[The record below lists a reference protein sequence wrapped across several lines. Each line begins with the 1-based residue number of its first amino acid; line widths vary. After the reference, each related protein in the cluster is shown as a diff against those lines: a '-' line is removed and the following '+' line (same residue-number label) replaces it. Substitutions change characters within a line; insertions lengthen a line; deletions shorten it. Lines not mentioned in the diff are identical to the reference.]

1 MTDKPTEHIVLPGLA
16 EAAEILID
24 KVGIAHIR
32 AGSER
37 DVFLLQGFNAA
48 RDRLWQIDLWR
59 KRGLGLLAADFGPGY
74 LAQDRAARLF
84 LYRGD
89 MAAEWAC
96 YGPGSREICDAF
108 VAGINAYIALTER
121 EPHRLSPE
129 FVTMGTRPQRWAAED
144 VVRIRSHGL
153 TRNAISEV
161 LRAVVM
167 SRADAETDSFRKAI
181 DPPVAPDP
189 ALGVDLAAITPAVLD
204 VFSLACAPVNF
215 VPERLAATLAQAW
228 AWTKVNDLGEI
239 IRDAEFQGS
248 NNWAVHGSRTKSG
261 RPVLATDPHRTHAIP
276 SLRYLVHLT
285 APGLDV
291 IGMGEP
297 AVPGIT
303 MGHNGTA
310 AFGLTIFGADQED
323 VLVYETSGESYRYGD
338 AWEPVRTLQE
348 RFVVRGSHDQIL
360 TLKFTRHGPILHEDA
375 GRSLA
380 YALRSVWW
388 EPGSA
393 AYMASLAGMRAT
405 SFDDFRRAMRGWGAP
420 SANQVY
426 ADVTGRIAW
435 LPVGLTPI
443 RPNWTGLLPVS
454 GDGRYEW
461 DGFLDPAEMPELVDP
476 PEGFVATANEM
487 NLPADWDHAA
497 KAIGYEWVEP
507 SRASRIREALG
518 APGLHDLAA
527 SQALQTDTA
536 SMPARRV
543 LAVTQ
548 GVDLGPAGEF
558 LRNWNTRLEAD
569 SGPAA
574 LFELWWTK
582 HLKPALLAA
591 VCPDPALRK
600 LLLPGDVESLLGLIE
615 TPGGRLPVRD
625 ALLRDTLEAAWADA
639 EQRLGPDPSVWRWG
653 ALHHGYFEHALSPL
667 GRSLNL
673 DAGPLPKGGSGSTP
687 MHAGYRPSD
696 FRVIAGA
703 SVRLVMDVGEWD
715 NSVCINT
722 PGQSGDPRSPHYR
735 DLAPLWA
742 RANTCPCSIPGK
754 AVDEAAETVIR
765 LTPG

>member
-1 MTDKPTEHIVLPGLA
+1 
-16 EAAEILID
+16 
-24 KVGIAHIR
+24 
-32 AGSER
+32 
-37 DVFLLQGFNAA
+37 
-48 RDRLWQIDLWR
+48 
-59 KRGLGLLAADFGPGY
+59 
-74 LAQDRAARLF
+74 
-84 LYRGD
+84 
-89 MAAEWAC
+89 
-96 YGPGSREICDAF
+96 
-108 VAGINAYIALTER
+108 
-121 EPHRLSPE
+121 
-129 FVTMGTRPQRWAAED
+129 
-144 VVRIRSHGL
+144 
-153 TRNAISEV
+153 
-161 LRAVVM
+161 
-167 SRADAETDSFRKAI
+167 
-181 DPPVAPDP
+181 
-189 ALGVDLAAITPAVLD
+189 
-204 VFSLACAPVNF
+204 
-215 VPERLAATLAQAW
+215 
-228 AWTKVNDLGEI
+228 
-239 IRDAEFQGS
+239 
-248 NNWAVHGSRTKSG
+248 
-261 RPVLATDPHRTHAIP
+261 
-276 SLRYLVHLT
+276 
-285 APGLDV
+285 
-291 IGMGEP
+291 
-297 AVPGIT
+297 
-303 MGHNGTA
+303 
-310 AFGLTIFGADQED
+310 
-323 VLVYETSGESYRYGD
+323 
-338 AWEPVRTLQE
+338 
-348 RFVVRGSHDQIL
+348 
-360 TLKFTRHGPILHEDA
+360 
-375 GRSLA
+375 
-380 YALRSVWW
+380 
-388 EPGSA
+388 
-393 AYMASLAGMRAT
+393 MRAT

-443 RPNWTGLLPVS
+443 RPNWTGLLPVP

-703 SVRLVMDVGEWD
+703 PRCASSWMSRVGQQRLHQHARTVRRSALDPLPRPRAALGQGEYLPLLYSRAGGRRGCRD
-715 NSVCINT
+715 RDQAHAGLST
-722 PGQSGDPRSPHYR
+722 GFGATSFPRSQRRRSKTPR
-735 DLAPLWA
+735 A
-742 RANTCPCSIPGK
+742 RPRSGNVTVAKRWRRARSRQPCLRRSRT
-754 AVDEAAETVIR
+754 AR
-765 LTPG
+765 R